1 MKGSP
6 LNKNIVALG
15 ANSFFTDFSTEMI
28 LPLLPIFLER
38 FLHATKT
45 QIGLIEGFA
54 ELSVALLIALSGFY
68 SDRIGRRKGIVVFG
82 YGLSNLIKPLAFF
95 AQSATMIATIRIGDR
110 LAKGVRVAPRDAL
123 ISASTPNASSG
134 FVFGFHKMMDGAG
147 ALAGSLATFALLWA
161 LDESEETF
169 RLIFALSLIPGLIS
183 MAILIF
189 LITDAPFTPTPAKRF
204 RPEALPKPFYILV
217 LFQSL
222 FSLFAMNYSF
232 MILKAGD
239 NGVALAMIPLAY
251 AFYNLTQAFFAI
263 PIGRLADR
271 FGKPMLLAFVYLA
284 FALGAVAMASG
295 SVWGAW
301 IGFGIYGFFAGGF
314 NALAKAIISDTAP
327 AELKAT
333 AYGVYYTA
341 VGISTLGSLVMAGWL
356 WDRFGSTTPFGM
368 AGMAASVLAVALFGM
383 RRRLDPILRKQP

>member
-1 MKGSP
+1 MKSPP
-6 LNKNIVALG
+6 LNKNIVGLG

-45 QIGLIEGFA
+45 QIGLIEGLA

-68 SDRIGRRKGIVVFG
+68 SDRLGRRKGIVVFG

-110 LAKGVRVAPRDAL
+110 LAKGIRVAPRDAL
-123 ISASTPNASSG
+123 ISASTPKESSG

-147 ALAGSLATFALLWA
+147 ALAGSLATFALLWS
-161 LDESEETF
+161 LGESEETF
-169 RLIFALSLIPGLIS
+169 RTIFALSLIPGLIS

-189 LITDAPFTPTPAKRF
+189 LITDAPFTPAPAKRF
-204 RPEALPKPFYILV
+204 RPDALPVPFYTLV
-217 LFQSL
+217 FFQSL

-251 AFYNLTQAFFAI
+251 ALYNLTQAFFAI

-271 FGKPMLLAFVYLA
+271 FGKATLLSFVYLA
-284 FALGAVAMASG
+284 FGLGALAMASG
-295 SVWGAW
+295 AVWGAW
-301 IGFGIYGFFAGGF
+301 VGFGIYGFFAGGF

-327 AELKAT
+327 QELKAT
-333 AYGVYYTA
+333 AYGVYYTS
-341 VGISTLGSLVMAGWL
+341 VGLSTLVSLVMAGWF
-356 WDRFGSTTPFGM
+356 WDNFGSTTPFWIAGGSAM
-368 AGMAASVLAVALFGM
+368 ALAAILFASRGRFSLVAG
-383 RRRLDPILRKQP
+383 